1 MRYHFIL
8 LKTIFAPQRAVF
20 YFFMTFLSD
29 AGGHL
34 DQGINLEWPYGRRL
48 MTADIQPHFSDI
60 IFNWVVLCNGLT
72 KQTATVRTAAVCMAS
87 LLFLYKLLRSG
98 SGQAAV

>member
-1 MRYHFIL
+1 
-8 LKTIFAPQRAVF
+8 
-20 YFFMTFLSD
+20 
-29 AGGHL
+29 
-34 DQGINLEWPYGRRL
+34 

-72 KQTATVRTAAVCMAS
+72 KQTATVRSAAVCMAS

-98 SGQAAV
+98 WGQAAV